1 MCDTMGDYWRL
12 GKEEQRERRERIE
25 PLRMYHAETKL
36 LNLGWEVKAGP
47 DETSFTV
54 ISPAGKRFNFWPYKG
69 YFAGPVQGRGLRN
82 LIKAGK

>member
-12 GKEEQRERRERIE
+12 DKEEQRERRERIE
-25 PLRMYHAETKL
+25 PVRIYHAETKL
-36 LNLGWEVKAGP
+36 LNLGWEVKSGP

-69 YFAGPVQGRGLRN
+69 YFAGSVQGRGLRN